1 MRISDIF
8 EPRRNT
14 KSDLME
20 RKKVLTIM
28 NRKKDKLNEIQSFFQ
43 NKYTRYEYMKRM
55 EQSKTFNRQFDM
67 MKNQYLDLK
76 KSSNEFYKERQQK
89 DDFFD

>member
-14 KSDLME
+14 KDDLRE

-28 NRKKDKLNEIQSFFQ
+28 NRKKDKLSEIQSFFQ

-55 EQSKTFNRQFDM
+55 EQSKTFNKQFDM
-67 MKNQYLDLK
+67 MKEQYLGLR
-76 KSSNEFYKERQQK
+76 KSSDAMFKGRQEK